1 MIKLID
7 LEVYKV
13 AMEIGD
19 NIWDIVDK
27 WDVFNKDTLGKQFVR
42 AGDSIALNIAEGY
55 GRYFYKENKNFN
67 YYSRGSAFECTS
79 CLRKAVKR
87 NLIPGEENAKLRF
100 LFEKYFKLINA
111 YIISIGQMSAKDQ
124 LRESGFIYESKEPQS
139 LESLLTN
146 DLLTNDLLTNDQ
158 MTNDQ

>member
-19 NIWDIVDK
+19 NVWDIVNA
-27 WDVFNKDTLGKQFVR
+27 WDFFNKDTLGKQFVG
-42 AGDSIALNIAEGY
+42 AADSMWLNIAEGY

-79 CLRKAVKR
+79 CLRKAIKR
-87 NLIPGEENAKLRF
+87 SLITEEENTKLRF

-111 YIISIGQMSAKDQ
+111 YIKSIGQMSAKDQ
-124 LRESGFIYESKEPQS
+124 LQEPSFIYESKEPQS
-139 LESLLTN
+139 PESSLTN
-146 DLLTNDLLTNDQ
+146 DLLTNDLLTNDL
-158 MTNDQ
+158 

>member
-13 AMEIGD
+13 AIEIGD
-19 NIWDIVDK
+19 IVWDMVDK
-27 WDVFNKDTLGKQFVR
+27 WDFFNKDTLGKQFVK
-42 AGDSIALNIAEGY
+42 AADSVALNIAEGY

-87 NLIPGEENAKLRF
+87 NLISEQENIKLRF
-100 LFEKYFKLINA
+100 LFEKYFKLVNA
-111 YIISIGQMSAKDQ
+111 YIKSIGEQSIKNE
-124 LRESGFIYESKEPQS
+124 LHESEFLYQPETSEI
-139 LESLLTN
+139 LDSLLTN
-146 DLLTNDLLTNDQ
+146 DE

>member
-7 LEVYKV
+7 LQVYKA

-19 NIWDIVDK
+19 NIWEIVDK
-27 WDVFNKDTLGKQFVR
+27 WDFFNKDTLGKQFVR
-42 AGDSIALNIAEGY
+42 AADSIALNIAEGY

-67 YYSRGSAFECTS
+67 YYSRGSGFECTS
-79 CLRKAVKR
+79 CLRKAMKR
-87 NLIPGEENAKLRF
+87 NLVTQEENMQLRL

-111 YIISIGQMSAKDQ
+111 YIKSIGQTTVKDQ
-124 LRESGFIYESKEPQS
+124 LQEPDFIYDSKKSEN

-146 DLLTNDLLTNDQ
+146 DE

>member
-13 AMEIGD
+13 AMQIGD

-27 WDVFNKDTLGKQFVR
+27 WDFFNKEKLGKQFVK
-42 AGDSIALNIAEGY
+42 AGDPIVLNIAEGY

-67 YYSRGSAFECTS
+67 YYSRGSAFESTS

-87 NLIPGEENAKLRF
+87 NLISAEENIKLRF

-111 YIISIGQMSAKDQ
+111 YIKSIGQISVKDQ
-124 LRESGFIYESKEPQS
+124 LQEPGFTYASQEQS
-139 LESLLTN
+139 LGSLLTN
-146 DLLTNDLLTNDQ
+146 DLLTNDQ
-158 MTNDQ
+158 

>member
-1 MIKLID
+1 MIKLVD

-19 NIWDIVDK
+19 NIWDMVDK
-27 WDVFNKDTLGKQFVR
+27 WDFFNKDTLGKQFVK

-87 NLIPGEENAKLRF
+87 NLITEEENIKLRF

-111 YIISIGQMSAKDQ
+111 YIKSIGQMSAKDQ
-124 LRESGFIYESKEPQS
+124 LQEPSFIYESKEPQS
-139 LESLLTN
+139 LQSS
-146 DLLTNDLLTNDQ
+146 LTNDLLTNDQ
-158 MTNDQ
+158 

>member
-13 AMEIGD
+13 AMQIGD

-27 WDVFNKDTLGKQFVR
+27 WDFFNKDTFGKQLVK

-79 CLRKAVKR
+79 CIRKAVKK
-87 NLIPGEENAKLRF
+87 NLITEEENIKLRF

-111 YIISIGQMSAKDQ
+111 YIKSIGQISVKDQ
-124 LRESGFIYESKEPQS
+124 LQESGFTYGLQEPQS

-146 DLLTNDLLTNDQ
+146 DQ